1 VTFLFRIV
9 RDEVMKETNGTQQP
23 FVYGSLSKEAIYL
36 TPPTGDQRLATMPNI
51 APETRPTNPLFTADD
66 AKRVDGFAHDKR
78 FNMPVYQIDAIDAD
92 VPESFKTF
100 LGVWVSRIGSDNGVG
115 RQDMLIVSNVD
126 KDGVASGYIVY
137 GPPTAKTWNKNPSS
151 FQIFKAKITGG
162 ILRVQSIGNKEYE
175 VTFKS
180 LDQGRVS
187 YQPKLGTRVSFNTLY
202 PVWRL
207 VDAAAG
213 KHIADAA
220 LSAPLTREEL
230 EGTRTREEPRSTKP
244 VENGPRFGSK
254 TGEVSNGNCRC
265 KTLCDSGQSRFS
277 AGRSVGE
284 CKAQCQVAFSGCTRG
299 ELRSN
304 ARRD

>member
-1 VTFLFRIV
+1 V

-51 APETRPTNPLFTADD
+51 APATRPTNPLFTADD

-92 VPESFKTF
+92 APEPFKPF
-100 LGVWVSRIGSDNGVG
+100 LGVWVSRIGNANGTG
-115 RQDMLIVSNVD
+115 RQDMLIVSHID

-137 GPPTAKTWNKNPSS
+137 GPPTPKTWNQKPSN
-151 FQIFKAKITGG
+151 FQIFKAKVTGD
-162 ILRVQSIGNKEYE
+162 ILRVESPGNKNYE

-180 LDQGRVS
+180 LEQGRMF
-187 YQPKLGTRVSFNTLY
+187 YQPQLGARTSSNTLY

-230 EGTRTREEPRSTKP
+230 EGTRAREEPRSSKP
-244 VENGPRFGSK
+244 VENEPRFGSK

-277 AGRSVGE
+277 AGRSVSE
-284 CKAQCQVAFSGCTRG
+284 CKAECQAAFSGCTRG